1 MRRRGVKKVIN
12 ADVFQFEIEQF
23 DTIIMMMNGIGL
35 CGDIEG
41 LKHFLEYLKKLLAP
55 GGQVIF
61 DSSDIAYLYKDDDFI
76 SLIITVKYPINMN
89 INLLKGNGLNGFM
102 LILKP

>member
-12 ADVFQFEIEQF
+12 SDVFQYELEQF

-35 CGDIEG
+35 CGDMEG
-41 LKHFLEYLKKLLAP
+41 LKRFLEYLKKLLVS
-55 GGQVIF
+55 GGQIIF

-89 INLLKGNGLNGFM
+89 INLLKGIGLSGFM
-102 LILKP
+102 SILKA